1 MNNSNEL
8 DQLVE
13 SFLSPAPVKESMG
26 LKELFAL
33 FEEVIN
39 EAAFTGLQLGTEKPL
54 RGKEEQYKTDFFSL
68 MQAAL
73 GEKIVGASNA
83 SDAILQIITQIDEL
97 KNQENWKNYKLSQ
110 AISVITFVESLYEM
124 IYNIQGD
131 NPDVAGKMFERFIA
145 FATKGRVSSQIAL
158 TDTDLATKTG
168 ASSTSI
174 FDLITPNGEFVSVKL
189 IKEFKVTGSIN
200 NLYKYLFNVDEDYK
214 PIDINE
220 LQNKKT
226 DKKITYLVTVK
237 GQDKEQL
244 IFYAFTITCDNFIN
258 VIGEK
263 RIDAYNKGFTFDKD
277 LKNFESTRDTL
288 DNDIKELLN
297 ALAGTR
303 RGTGAYYALQVKISE
318 KRKELND
325 VNTDINNLYKTKGK
339 RSTSFSVSSLDEAG
353 KYKTNL
359 WGSVLKVE
367 AGEKDAIVTNSTT
380 VFNGKMKGLIEEAS
394 AVYYKVSNLLLK
406 LEDEKV
412 SLEEKVSTGKEAHN
426 SIKTLEDYLLSVTK
440 EYNIALKDKK
450 QPSASPEQT
459 KLF

>member
-1 MNNSNEL
+1 MNNHNEL
-8 DQLVE
+8 DQIVE

-39 EAAFTGLQLGTEKPL
+39 EAAYTGLSQLGTDKPL
-54 RGKEEQYKTDFFSL
+54 RGTEEKYKTDFFNL

-73 GEKIVGASNA
+73 GQKIVGAPNA

-110 AISVITFVESLYEM
+110 SISVITFVESLYEM

-158 TDTDLATKTG
+158 TDKDLATKTG
-168 ASSTSI
+168 ASGTSI
-174 FDLITPNGEFVSVKL
+174 FDLITPNNEYVSVKL

-200 NLYKYLFNVDEDYK
+200 NLYKYLFNVNEDYVS
-214 PIDINE
+214 INKE
-220 LQNKKT
+220 EIQNKKT
-226 DKKITYLVTVK
+226 DKRITYLVTVK
-237 GQDKEQL
+237 GQDKDQL
-244 IFYAFTITCDNFIN
+244 TFYAFTITCDNFIN
-258 VIGEK
+258 VIGDK
-263 RIDAYNKGFTFDKD
+263 KIDAYNKGFTFEKNIRD
-277 LKNFESTRDTL
+277 LESRINDLNIDL
-288 DNDIKELLN
+288 DELSISLR
-297 ALAGTR
+297 GTR
-303 RGTGAYYALQVKISE
+303 RNSGAYFALEGQISE
-318 KRKELND
+318 KRRQ
-325 VNTDINNLYKTKGK
+325 INNIHSEINQLHKDKAK
-339 RSTSFSVSSLDEAG
+339 RTTSFSISTDEAQQ
-353 KYKTNL
+353 YKTNL

-367 AGEKDAIVTNSTT
+367 AGERDVIVQNSTSI
-380 VFNGKMKGLIEEAS
+380 FNGKMKGLIEEAS

-406 LEDEKV
+406 LEDENV
-412 SLEEKVSTGKEAHN
+412 SLEEKISTGKEAHN

-440 EYNIALKDKK
+440 QYNIALKDKK
-450 QPSASPEQT
+450 VPEQDTTQT

>member
-39 EAAFTGLQLGTEKPL
+39 EAAFTGLSQLGTEKPL
-54 RGKEEQYKTDFFSL
+54 RGKEEQYKTDFFNL

-263 RIDAYNKGFTFDKD
+263 RIDAYNKGFTYEKTLED
-277 LKNFESTRDTL
+277 LQSKKNDLNREVDQIVIALRDTRSKSRSYFTL
-288 DNDIKELLN
+288 EGEL
-297 ALAGTR
+297 
-303 RGTGAYYALQVKISE
+303 SE
-318 KRKELND
+318 KRKQ
-325 VNTDINNLYKTKGK
+325 INFVDSQITQLLADKTK
-339 RSTSFSVSSLDEAG
+339 RSTSFSISLTEAE
-353 KYKTNL
+353 KHKTNL

>member
-1 MNNSNEL
+1 MKNNNEL
-8 DQLVE
+8 DQIVE

-39 EAAFTGLQLGTEKPL
+39 EAAYTGLSQLGTDKPL
-54 RGKEEQYKTDFFSL
+54 RGTEEKYKTDFFNL

-73 GEKIVGASNA
+73 GQKIVGAPNA

-110 AISVITFVESLYEM
+110 SISVITFVESLYEM

-158 TDTDLATKTG
+158 TDKDLATKTG
-168 ASSTSI
+168 ASGTSI
-174 FDLITPNGEFVSVKL
+174 FDLITPNNEYVSVKL

-200 NLYKYLFNVDEDYK
+200 NLYKYLFNVNEDYV
-214 PIDINE
+214 PINKEEI
-220 LQNKKT
+220 QNKKT
-226 DKKITYLVTVK
+226 DKRITYLVTVK

-258 VIGEK
+258 VIGDK

-277 LKNFESTRDTL
+277 LKNFEATKDRL
-288 DNDIKELLN
+288 NNDIEELLN
-297 ALAGTR
+297 ALNGTR
-303 RGTGAYYALQVKISE
+303 RGTGAYYTLQVKISE

-325 VNTDINNLYKTKGK
+325 VNTDINNLYKAKGK
-339 RSTSFSVSSLDEAG
+339 RSTSFSISTDEAE

-367 AGEKDAIVTNSTT
+367 AGERDTIVQNSTSI
-380 VFNGKMKGLIEEAS
+380 FNGKMKGLIEEAS

-406 LEDEKV
+406 LEDENV
-412 SLEEKVSTGKEAHN
+412 SLEEKISTGKEAHN

-440 EYNIALKDKK
+440 QYNIALKDKK
-450 QPSASPEQT
+450 VPEQDTTQT

>member
-39 EAAFTGLQLGTEKPL
+39 EAAFTGLSQLGTEKPL

-200 NLYKYLFNVDEDYK
+200 NLYKYLFNDDEDYK
-214 PIDINE
+214 PIDISE

-288 DNDIKELLN
+288 NNDIGELLN

-303 RGTGAYYALQVKISE
+303 RGTGAYYTLQVKISE

-339 RSTSFSVSSLDEAG
+339 RSTSFSVSLDEAG